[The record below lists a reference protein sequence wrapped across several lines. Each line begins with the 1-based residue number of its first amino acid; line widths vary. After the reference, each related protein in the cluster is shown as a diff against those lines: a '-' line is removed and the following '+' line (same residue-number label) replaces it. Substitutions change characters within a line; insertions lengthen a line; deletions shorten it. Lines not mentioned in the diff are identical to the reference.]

1 MKRMVALIVSAVMN
15 VSTLPAGAS
24 DCGASADEIAE
35 LRSRWDTVRSRP
47 IKASNKDA
55 NCRTY
60 ASSFYES
67 VTIRQSAANCPRDAD
82 TDRKLAALDS
92 EVNTFNELLA
102 TRCGT

>member
-1 MKRMVALIVSAVMN
+1 MTRMIALIVSAVMN
-15 VSTLPAGAS
+15 VSTLPAVAS
-24 DCGASADEIAE
+24 DCGASAGEIAE
-35 LRSRWDTVRSRP
+35 LRSRWEAVRSQP
-47 IKASNKDA
+47 LKAPNKDA
-55 NCRTY
+55 NCRAY

-67 VTIRQSAANCPRDAD
+67 VTIRQSAASCPRDVD